1 VILLSGQALEE
12 SGLHLAQYTLEG
24 GSRLGVVIADR
35 IIDVRKAADSAGL
48 NSKAFAST
56 LALLEAG
63 DEALAFVRSLGAE
76 GEAVLVSDVH
86 LDCPVASRKIVAVG
100 LNYKDHALETGLKL
114 PTAPLCFAKFTSS
127 LSGPFDPIQ
136 LPGEDAQV
144 DFEGELGVIIGRR
157 AWRVAEIDAMRH
169 VAGYV
174 VFNDVSA
181 RKWQFE
187 DGQWTRGKS
196 CDTFAPNGP
205 FLVTADEVPD
215 PGALRITTQLN
226 DKIMQDSNTNQ
237 FIFDMPKIVSYFSHS
252 FTLNPGDL
260 IATGTPAGV
269 GFSRKPPVYLK
280 DGDVVSVEIERIGRI
295 SNRVQQVCRAK

>member
-1 VILLSGQALEE
+1 MRLV
-12 SGLHLAQYTLEG
+12 QYSTQGE
-24 GSRLGVVIADR
+24 SRLGVVIGDR
-35 IIDVRKAADSAGL
+35 IVDVQRAAASFGQET
-48 NSKAFAST
+48 KAFTST

-63 DEALAFVRSLGAE
+63 EGALAFVRGLKSHNNALSLPT
-76 GEAVLVSDVH
+76 VH

-100 LNYKDHALETGLKL
+100 LNYNDHAIEAGLKI
-114 PTAPLCFAKFTSS
+114 PGAPLCFAKFTSS

-136 LPGEDAQV
+136 LPAEDSQV
-144 DFEGELGVIIGRR
+144 DFEGELGVIIGRKAR
-157 AWRVAEIDAMRH
+157 RVAEGDAMRY

-181 RKWQFE
+181 RKWQFD

-215 PGALRITTQLN
+215 PGALRITTRVN
-226 DKIMQDSNTNQ
+226 GEIMQDSNTDQ
-237 FIFDMPKIVSYFSHS
+237 LIFNVQKLVSYFSNS
-252 FTLNPGDL
+252 FTLDPGDM

-269 GFSRKPPVYLK
+269 GFSRKPPLYLK
-280 DGDVVSVEIERIGRI
+280 DGDLVEVEIEGVGRI
-295 SNRVQQVCRAK
+295 SNRVQRGY

>member
-1 VILLSGQALEE
+1 LRLV
-12 SGLHLAQYTLEG
+12 QYSTQGE
-24 GSRLGVVIADR
+24 SRLGVVIGDR
-35 IIDVRKAADSAGL
+35 IVDVQRAAASFGQET
-48 NSKAFAST
+48 KAFTST

-63 DEALAFVRSLGAE
+63 EGALAFVRGLKSHNNALSLPT
-76 GEAVLVSDVH
+76 VH

-100 LNYKDHALETGLKL
+100 LNYKDHAIEAGLKI
-114 PTAPLCFAKFTSS
+114 PGAPLCFAKFTSS

-136 LPGEDAQV
+136 LPAEDSQV
-144 DFEGELGVIIGRR
+144 DFEGELGVIIGRKAR
-157 AWRVAEIDAMRH
+157 RVAEGDAMRY

-181 RKWQFE
+181 RKWQFD

-215 PGALRITTQLN
+215 PGALRITTRVN
-226 DKIMQDSNTNQ
+226 GEIMQDSNTNQ
-237 FIFDMPKIVSYFSHS
+237 LIFNVQKLVSYFSNS
-252 FTLNPGDL
+252 FTLDPGDM

-269 GFSRKPPVYLK
+269 GFSRKPPLYLK
-280 DGDVVSVEIERIGRI
+280 DGDLVEVEIEGVGRI
-295 SNRVQQVCRAK
+295 SNRVQRGY